1 MVLLSITLGLSI
13 LEFLNDCVKSVC
25 IFQESE
31 MIKMFQEAP
40 LSPNILDMSP
50 TQQVQYVSFFKKNAF
65 HKVE

>member
-1 MVLLSITLGLSI
+1 
-13 LEFLNDCVKSVC
+13 
-25 IFQESE
+25 

-65 HKVE
+65 HKVEQSASLNFEMKDEIHDSDADYRGLC